1 MSTRHTIHTEALTW
15 REINGEVVILD
26 LEASKYLS
34 LNGTGALLWS
44 ALAEGADDA
53 QLIELLTERYGID
66 EATATRDVDAFL
78 DRCATLGLVQ

>member
-1 MSTRHTIHTEALTW
+1 
-15 REINGEVVILD
+15 
-26 LEASKYLS
+26 

-44 ALAEGADDA
+44 ALAEGTDDA

-78 DRCATLGLVQ
+78 DRCATLGLVR